1 MLNELDYSSV
11 FQAIFYVFLRSA
23 QKRCIQ
29 PLYSYLEQ
37 GREPPEGLV
46 SAKIR
51 SMRPFLDSF
60 EIIRTRSRYGPIETN
75 SILDFETIPKSWE
88 NHFAILLPEMSSYI
102 PFTKRFLMQIHISEN
117 CLSPQGIQDYC
128 YGKFEFP
135 GKIAAYVRTKNS
147 ALSAI
152 YNSNL
157 GMGNPTPHLIVVYQ
171 VISFLTPQKTSP
183 KVLRPFL

>member
-1 MLNELDYSSV
+1 
-11 FQAIFYVFLRSA
+11 
-23 QKRCIQ
+23 
-29 PLYSYLEQ
+29 
-37 GREPPEGLV
+37 
-46 SAKIR
+46 
-51 SMRPFLDSF
+51 MRPFLDSF

-135 GKIAAYVRTKNS
+135 GKIAAFVETRKLCTKCYLQQQLRNGKPYS
-147 ALSAI
+147 PPHCSLPSHFFYWCNEKPVPKFWDRFYRRYQSYI
-152 YNSNL
+152 YKFPKIFFTSIWQKKHPKKSGGIQKFSNFSL
-157 GMGNPTPHLIVVYQ
+157 LPYDFML
-171 VISFLTPQKTSP
+171 
-183 KVLRPFL
+183 